1 MGAQTSEE
9 ITPGTPSRRGSKD
22 SRASGKKC
30 LPPKEYYRDY
40 LLLPDREGNLVKV
53 YPDQPGMKRAFGMPL
68 PVLERKDGKPMT
80 DEDYQRIAK
89 GRHRNEYLMIQMPS
103 NHNLGF
109 RALRSDKRLQDSQ
122 QQQEEGRRFTSADLD
137 QPDQATVREQ
147 CNFSPLSMADYEAR
161 LRAMRAE
168 TAAAGN
174 DGGGDETEASFK
186 RFISI

>member
-9 ITPGTPSRRGSKD
+9 ITPRTPSRRGSKD

-80 DEDYQRIAK
+80 DEDYERIAK

-109 RALRSDKRLQDSQ
+109 RALRSDKRLQDSFR
-122 QQQEEGRRFTSADLD
+122 QEAEGRSNTSTDRD
-137 QPDQATVREQ
+137 QPDPEIVPAQ
-147 CNFSPLSMADYEAR
+147 
-161 LRAMRAE
+161 
-168 TAAAGN
+168 
-174 DGGGDETEASFK
+174 
-186 RFISI
+186 